1 MSIKYQAR
9 VTRKWMKIGLIGLNR
24 TKQNNKYKI
33 KAKQNIDL
41 ITFNDKNRQYDTIVM
56 ASWQYSQVKQ
66 NIRVLNKS

>member
-1 MSIKYQAR
+1 
-9 VTRKWMKIGLIGLNR
+9 MKIGLIGLNR

-56 ASWQYSQVKQ
+56 AS
-66 NIRVLNKS
+66 